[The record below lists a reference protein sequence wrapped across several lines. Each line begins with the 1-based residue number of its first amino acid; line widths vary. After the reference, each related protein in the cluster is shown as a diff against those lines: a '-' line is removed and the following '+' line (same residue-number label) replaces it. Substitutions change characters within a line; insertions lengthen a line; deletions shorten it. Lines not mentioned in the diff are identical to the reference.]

1 VFSPVQAVLD
11 NELGAMIR
19 RFIRTPDI
27 SDAALTWDEMSSSR
41 GGGHFLDSDHTVKA
55 CRDQL
60 IPGVFQRQGR
70 DDYEASGR
78 RGAFEAAR
86 DRALAAI
93 AAAPQGGVLNADQN
107 REIAVLAAKADEHI
121 VRVYQGAVQTI

>member
-1 VFSPVQAVLD
+1 
-11 NELGAMIR
+11 
-19 RFIRTPDI
+19 
-27 SDAALTWDEMSSSR
+27 
-41 GGGHFLDSDHTVKA
+41 VKE

-60 IPGVFQRQGR
+60 IPTVFQRDDR

-93 AAAPQGGVLNADQN
+93 ESAPPGGVLSADQN
-107 REIAVLAAKADEHI
+107 REIAALAAKADEHI